1 MKRIAPAKELHESRR
16 LPPTAFTLIE
26 LLVVIAII
34 AILAAM
40 LLPALAKAKAKA
52 QRISCV
58 NNLKQNGLAFRLW
71 GGDNDDKYPMTVP
84 MNNGG
89 AKEYVFTLA
98 NGAPAGT
105 PVRGYN
111 PGRVFQ
117 VMSNELSTPKV
128 VFCPSDNM
136 TGHSSPATNFSDA
149 DFLGGTTG
157 NPLTKISYFVN
168 GDSVENDPQIILGG
182 DNSIA
187 TGVVGSTAAAS
198 GQTFTTM
205 QQLQPAL
212 VDSWAW
218 TREFHS
224 QAGNILQ
231 SDGSVQQLNVSGLRT
246 ALKNSTGTVGVY
258 QFFNF
263 HR

>member
-1 MKRIAPAKELHESRR
+1 MKKILRR
-16 LPPTAFTLIE
+16 QFLRYSPRSAAFTLIE

-58 NNLKQNGLAFRLW
+58 NNLKQVGLAFRLW
-71 GGDNDDKYPMTVP
+71 AGDNSDKYPMTVAIAQ
-84 MNNGG
+84 GG
-89 AKEYVFTLA
+89 AKEYTFTLA

-105 PVRGYN
+105 PALGYN
-111 PGRVFQ
+111 PGRAFQ
-117 VMSNELSTPKV
+117 VMSNELGTPKIV
-128 VFCPSDNM
+128 YCPSDNM
-136 TGHSSPATNFSDA
+136 PSHSGAATNFSDL

-168 GDSVENDPQIILGG
+168 GDAVETDPQIIMTG
-182 DNSIA
+182 DNSVA
-187 TGVVGSTAAAS
+187 NGTAGSSGVAPSPV
-198 GQTFTTM
+198 FTTM

-212 VDSWAW
+212 VNTWAW
-218 TREFHS
+218 TKEMHS
-224 QAGNILQ
+224 GAGNLNA
-231 SDGSVQQLNVSGLRT
+231 SDGSVQQVNISGLRK
-246 ALKNSTGTVGVY
+246 ALSYSTNAVGVY